1 MTHRR
6 DTASRRPAPRRP
18 SEPSVALPSPPRAHQ
33 NAPLPRERAPQP
45 APAVA
50 GQAPPPGLPTLQV
63 SADLASALANGHP
76 WIYRDHLPQALDVEP
91 GTWVRIVS
99 GGWSGIGICD
109 PGSALAVRMY
119 SREQV
124 PDAAW
129 FSASVQRAKRRRAP
143 LLEDGAT
150 TAYRLLNGEGD
161 GLPGIVVDVYG
172 PIAVLRLDSAV
183 LVKLVPWIVDAVQS
197 HVEVK
202 GICQKTTAGLE
213 ILSGRPPPDRL
224 VVSEHG
230 LRFFA
235 DIGSGQKTGLFLDHR
250 ENRQAVERWARD
262 KTVLNLFSYTGG
274 FSLYAARGGARRV
287 TSVDRAPDAMAR
299 ARDNVEL
306 NGFDPEIFEF
316 VTGDAMLHL
325 EQLGREG
332 KRFDIVISDPPSFAR
347 NRMQRQRALRA
358 YERLHT
364 LALGVLAPGGLF
376 AAASCTS
383 QVDSEAFKA
392 TVAKAAARL
401 ERPLQI
407 VMEAGQA
414 IDHPVMLGHPEGRY
428 LKFVALRSTS
438 D

>member
-6 DTASRRPAPRRP
+6 DS
-18 SEPSVALPSPPRAHQ
+18 ALPRPPSQR
-33 NAPLPRERAPQP
+33 
-45 APAVA
+45 
-50 GQAPPPGLPTLQV
+50 PGDTGGSLPTLQV

-76 WIYRDHLPQALDVEP
+76 WIYRDHLPAKLDIEP

-99 GGWSGIGICD
+99 GSWAGVGMCD

-119 SREQV
+119 GREHA

-129 FSASVQRAKRRRAP
+129 FAASVRRAKARRAP
-143 LLEDGAT
+143 LLDDGST
-150 TAYRLLNGEGD
+150 TAYRLINGEGD
-161 GLPGIVVDVYG
+161 GMPGVVVDVYG

-183 LVKLVPWIVDAVQS
+183 LAKLTPWIVAAVEGS
-197 HVEVK
+197 VEVK
-202 GICQKTTAGLE
+202 GVCQKTPGGLE
-213 ILSGRPPPDRL
+213 VLSGRPPPDRL
-224 VVSEHG
+224 IVSEHG

-250 ENRQAVERWARD
+250 ENRHALERWSRG
-262 KTVLNLFSYTGG
+262 KSVLNLFSYTGG

-287 TSVDRAPDAMAR
+287 TSVDRAGDAMAR

-306 NGFDPEIFEF
+306 NGLDPDLFEF
-316 VTGDAMLHL
+316 VTADAMVYL
-325 EQLGREG
+325 EQLGRDG
-332 KRFDIVISDPPSFAR
+332 QRFDVVISDPPSFAR

-358 YERLHT
+358 YERLHA
-364 LALGVLAPGGLF
+364 LALGVLAPGGLY

-383 QVDSEAFKA
+383 QVDVEAFKGS
-392 TVAKAAARL
+392 VAKAAARL

-414 IDHPVMLGHPEGRY
+414 LDHPVMVGHPEGRY

>member
-1 MTHRR
+1 MGPMTQRR
-6 DTASRRPAPRRP
+6 DTGSRRPAPRP
-18 SEPSVALPSPPRAHQ
+18 SEPGGASPPRASSPQ
-33 NAPLPRERAPQP
+33 NAGHPSTGGS
-45 APAVA
+45 AV
-50 GQAPPPGLPTLQV
+50 PTLQV
-63 SADLASALANGHP
+63 SADLAPALANGHP
-76 WIYRDHLPQALDVEP
+76 WIYRDHLPAVLDVEP
-91 GTWVRIVS
+91 GSWVRIVS
-99 GGWSGIGICD
+99 GAWSGIGVCD
-109 PGSALAVRMY
+109 PTSALAVRMY
-119 SREQV
+119 SREHV

-129 FSASVQRAKRRRAP
+129 FSASVQRAKQRRAP
-143 LLEDGAT
+143 LLEDGST

-161 GLPGIVVDVYG
+161 GLPGIVVDMYG
-172 PIAVLRLDSAV
+172 SIAVLRLDSAV
-183 LVKLVPWIVDAVQS
+183 LTPLVPWIVDAVQS

-213 ILSGRPPPDRL
+213 VLAGRPPPDRL

-250 ENRQAVERWARD
+250 ENRHAIERWSRD

-287 TSVDRAPDAMAR
+287 TSVDRASEAMAR

-306 NGFDPEIFEF
+306 NGFDAEIFEF
-316 VTGDAMLHL
+316 VTADAMAHL

-358 YERLHT
+358 YERLHA
-364 LALGVLAPGGLF
+364 LALAVLAPGGLF

-383 QVDSEAFKA
+383 QVDSEAFKG
-392 TVAKAAARL
+392 TVAKAAARVD
-401 ERPLQI
+401 RPLQI

-414 IDHPVMLGHPEGRY
+414 IDHPVMIGHPEGRY